1 MKKAGGIIGVVAGT
15 VGVLAGFITL
25 FVGGVGSAF
34 EAEGASTV
42 VGLGWAGVF
51 CSFLV
56 IGLGVATITANGKLS
71 AWLLVAVSIVTAIVG
86 GTIVAI
92 FMVLALLGGI
102 LALLDKAAAA
112 PASVMLLPFLAVTF
126 ALPAHSEPVPV
137 RLSDYA
143 FDFPKY
149 GYEITVDGETRNL
162 MEKLTADDY
171 ITIDDDGY
179 KLKTLIDRMSR
190 RDRQRFLSFFNE
202 NCVTGIMG
210 KPCAISASGDIE
222 LDERMKMIFRMS
234 TAKISKGGKEWS
246 NYKPK

>member
-15 VGVLAGFITL
+15 LGVIAAFITL
-25 FVGGVGSAF
+25 FMGGVGAAL

-56 IGLGVATITANGKLS
+56 IGLSAATIAAKGKLS
-71 AWLLVAVSIVTAIVG
+71 AWLLVVVSIITAIVG

-92 FMVLALLGGI
+92 FMALALLGGI
-102 LALLDKAAAA
+102 LALLDKGAAA
-112 PASVMLLPFLAVTF
+112 PASVALVVAF
-126 ALPAHSEPVPV
+126 AFPAFSAPVPV
-137 RLSDYA
+137 KLSEYA

-162 MEKLTADDY
+162 REKLTADDY
-171 ITIDDDGY
+171 IVIYDDGY
-179 KLKTLIDRMSR
+179 KMKTLIDRMGR
-190 RDRQRFLSFFNE
+190 KDRQRFISFFNDH
-202 NCVTGIMG
+202 CIGFAT
-210 KPCAISASGDIE
+210 KPCAITASGEIE
-222 LDERMKMIFRMS
+222 LNEDMKMIFRMS

-246 NYKPK
+246 NKAQ